1 MSQSPNSTSRRDFL
15 HKALFGT
22 VGTMLSHEALSR
34 GISDTDPHSR
44 SASLANLP
52 AVKITNAKVY
62 VFEKATFVKLES
74 DAGISGWG
82 EGDHE
87 FTAINATI
95 VDKIFKPRLIG
106 QNPFNSEYLWKD
118 CFFEGFEGG
127 STGFVPGA
135 LAGVDNALWDLKGR
149 LLNLPVHQLLGGSKV
164 EKVAVYGSYGR
175 RKKNGFKS
183 PEEMATE
190 GVKFVEQ
197 GYKTIKA
204 RMQLYDRD
212 RNPPFNFTFDCI
224 KAVRKAVG
232 DEIELFVD
240 FNNGYTAGKAIELG
254 LKLYEHFNIKVVEEP
269 VSSMDYR
276 GLRAVVDA
284 LPCDVNAG
292 EHEYN
297 KWQFRDLITIGN
309 PDCLNL
315 DVIKCGGISECK
327 KIASM
332 GEAFEKEIMSHN
344 TRPTLATAATLNLIA
359 SINNAAKVQ
368 EFSGMR
374 PELKL
379 NTLFK
384 TSLKF
389 ENGFLFVPQGAGLGL
404 EVDEKEMEKQKLN
417 Q

>member
-1 MSQSPNSTSRRDFL
+1 MNSNIKYSSRRRFL
-15 HKALFGT
+15 KSATLGA
-22 VGTMLSHEALSR
+22 VGAMLSSKVFADEPVAEEQ
-34 GISDTDPHSR
+34 
-44 SASLANLP
+44 SAQSQFP
-52 AVKITNAKVY
+52 SVKITNVRAF
-62 VFEKATFVKLES
+62 VFAKATFIKIET
-74 DAGISGWG
+74 DAGVSGWG

-87 FTAINATI
+87 FTAINASI
-95 VDKIFKPRLIG
+95 VEKVFKPRLIG

-149 LLNLPVHQLLGGSKV
+149 LLNMPVHQLLGASHI
-164 EKVAVYGSYGR
+164 EKVAVYASYGR
-175 RKKNGFKS
+175 RKKNGFKT
-183 PEEMATE
+183 PDEMAAQAI
-190 GVKFVEQ
+190 KFVEQ

-212 RNPPFNFTFDCI
+212 RNPPFNFTYDCI
-224 KAVRKAVG
+224 KAVRKAIG

-276 GLRAVVDA
+276 GLREVVEA
-284 LPCDVNAG
+284 LPCEVNAG

-297 KWQFRDLITIGN
+297 KWQFRDLITVGN

-332 GEAFEKEIMSHN
+332 AEAFEKEVMSHN

-359 SINNAAKVQ
+359 SISNAAKVQ

-374 PELKL
+374 PDLKL
-379 NTLFK
+379 DRLFN

-389 ENGFLFVPQGAGLGL
+389 ENGFLFIPQGAGLGL
-404 EVDEKEMEKQKLN
+404 EVNEQAMEKQKLN

>member
-1 MSQSPNSTSRRDFL
+1 MQRRSRRNFL
-15 HKALFGT
+15 KRAALGAASALFFGE
-22 VGTMLSHEALSR
+22 GFARERLENQ
-34 GISDTDPHSR
+34 
-44 SASLANLP
+44 ASTAERKP
-52 AVKITNAKVY
+52 SVKITNVKPF
-62 VFEKATFVKLES
+62 VFEKATFVKIET
-74 DAGISGWG
+74 DAGVSGWG

-95 VDKIFKPRLIG
+95 VEKIFKPRLIG
-106 QNPFNSEYLWKD
+106 KNPFDSEYLWKD
-118 CFFEGFEGG
+118 LFFEGFEGG

-149 LLNLPVHQLLGGSKV
+149 LLNLPAHQLLGGSKV

-175 RKKNGFKS
+175 RKKDGFKT
-183 PEEMATE
+183 PDEMAAE
-190 GVKFVEQ
+190 AMKFVEQ

-212 RNPPFNFTFDCI
+212 RNPPFNFTYDCVKTI
-224 KAVRKAVG
+224 RKAIG
-232 DEIELFVD
+232 DGIELFVD
-240 FNNGYTAGKAIELG
+240 FNNGYTASKAIELG
-254 LKLYEHFNIKVVEEP
+254 LKLYEHFNVKAIEEP
-269 VSSMDYR
+269 VSSMDYH
-276 GLRAVVDA
+276 GLRKVVEA

-297 KWQFRDLITIGN
+297 KWQFRDLIIIGN

-332 GEAFEKEIMSHN
+332 GEAFEKEVMTHN

-359 SINNAAKVQ
+359 SINNAAKTQ

-374 PELKL
+374 PDLKL
-379 NTLFK
+379 SQLFNAQ
-384 TSLKF
+384 LKF
-389 ENGFLFVPQGAGLGL
+389 EDGFLYVPQGAGLGL
-404 EVDEKEMEKQKLN
+404 EVNEAEMEKQKLN
-417 Q
+417 K